1 MPKAVCCTHC
11 KCFMTTFAD
20 PLFFLVILDEH
31 HYLLY
36 FIVPAM
42 HPRFLITLGEDMKPL
57 PVSVRVGQAVD
68 VVGQAGRPK
77 TITGWQTHNTP
88 VLLSYGERAEL
99 EDEEYIAQSHTLEG
113 LVVLKVDIPPLHS
126 FTIGGD

>member
-1 MPKAVCCTHC
+1 
-11 KCFMTTFAD
+11 MTTFAD

>member
-1 MPKAVCCTHC
+1 LSRVSVAALLTVVTSLIDARS
-11 KCFMTTFAD
+11 F
-20 PLFFLVILDEH
+20 ILDSH

-36 FIVPAM
+36 FISPAIR
-42 HPRFLITLGEDMKPL
+42 PRFLITLDEDLKTL

-88 VLLSYGERAEL
+88 VLLSFGERAEL
-99 EDEEYIAQSHTLEG
+99 EDEEYISLSHTLEG
-113 LVVLKVDIPPLHS
+113 LVVLKKNSNWQGKD
-126 FTIGGD
+126 

>member
-1 MPKAVCCTHC
+1 MA
-11 KCFMTTFAD
+11 A
-20 PLFFLVILDEH
+20 VILENH

-36 FIVPAM
+36 FLVPAM
-42 HPRFLITLGEDMKPL
+42 HPRMLITLDEDLKPL

-99 EDEEYIAQSHTLEG
+99 EDEEYISLSHTLEG
-113 LVVLKVDIPPLHS
+113 LVVLKVCLNDPREMEMC
-126 FTIGGD
+126 

>member
-1 MPKAVCCTHC
+1 MA
-11 KCFMTTFAD
+11 
-20 PLFFLVILDEH
+20 PLVVLDSH

-42 HPRFLITLGEDMKPL
+42 RPRFLITLDEDLKPL

-99 EDEEYIAQSHTLEG
+99 EDDEYIALSHTLEG
-113 LVVLKVDIPPLHS
+113 LVVLKVLNIPSINNCLAQSRANILPEKS
-126 FTIGGD
+126 GMAR

>member
-1 MPKAVCCTHC
+1 MLEAVS
-11 KCFMTTFAD
+11 KLD
-20 PLFFLVILDEH
+20 WGLFIVHANRAAVILENH

-36 FIVPAM
+36 FLVPAM
-42 HPRFLITLGEDMKPL
+42 HPRMLITLDEDLKPL

-99 EDEEYIAQSHTLEG
+99 EDEEYISLSHTLEG
-113 LVVLKVDIPPLHS
+113 LVVLKVRPNELE
-126 FTIGGD
+126 G